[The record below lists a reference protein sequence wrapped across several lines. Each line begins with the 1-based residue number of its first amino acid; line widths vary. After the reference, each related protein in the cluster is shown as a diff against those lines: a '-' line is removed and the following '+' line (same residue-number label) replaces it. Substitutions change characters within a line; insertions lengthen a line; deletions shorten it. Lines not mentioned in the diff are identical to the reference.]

1 MEVMRTDSC
10 GGGMSKPP
18 GTTATHSREWPMPT
32 KKSAAPEQV
41 EAAVNALRTF
51 WETGRDSWKRVA
63 ATIPSGGLSTAKR
76 QKDKKKPRVGYT
88 HGRKLD
94 VLHEEAVDVGFNHDT
109 LKKAWKAAQEYT
121 EDQIDEL
128 CDLVA
133 EHRARF
139 GATHLIRLLAVK
151 DRKRRDTMTRSA
163 IRGHWGVTRLERA
176 IQAINGRREH
186 VGKRPHIPDGNRELL
201 NAVVALCEKWQ
212 RFCSEAKA
220 RLSDDMLATAER
232 ATKAV
237 AKVKQ
242 AADAELNPPA
252 PATAKPGR

>member
-1 MEVMRTDSC
+1 
-10 GGGMSKPP
+10 
-18 GTTATHSREWPMPT
+18 MPT
-32 KKSAAPEQV
+32 KKPVAPEQV
-41 EAAVNALRTF
+41 EAAINALRTF
-51 WETGRDSWKRVA
+51 WQTGRESWERVR
-63 ATIPSGGLSTAKR
+63 ATIPPAASTERSK
-76 QKDKKKPRVGYT
+76 KNKKKRKPDGYA
-88 HGRKLD
+88 HGSKLD
-94 VLHEEAVDVGFNHDT
+94 TLHREAADIGISYDT
-109 LKKAWKAAQEYT
+109 LKKGWKAAQEYT
-121 EDQIDEL
+121 EQQIGEL
-128 CDLVA
+128 CDMVA

-151 DRKRRDTMTRSA
+151 DRKRRDAMTRSA
-163 IRGHWGVTRLERA
+163 IRGRWGVTRLERA
-176 IQAINGRREH
+176 IQAINGRRGH

-220 RLSDDMLATAER
+220 RLSDDMLAVVER

-242 AADAELNPPA
+242 AADAELNPTG